1 MSFMPPEQIDNVWAL
16 MGIISDPAKAKAAIA
31 DMKKH
36 SDDAQDA
43 FQKAR
48 NAQQG
53 LENERAAL
61 AKLRLSLD
69 DQASR
74 LETKQAALD
83 KDIADKKKHFDTLLV
98 NTAARD
104 AELSVKESEL
114 NKAREAHRHTVQ
126 ATIDKAARLDARE
139 AALDAR
145 ERKVQSIL
153 DDLGPLAAKLKL

>member
-48 NAQQG
+48 DAQG
-53 LENERAAL
+53 AMEKERAAL
-61 AKLRLSLD
+61 VKLRTSLD
-69 DQASR
+69 EQAAT
-74 LETKQAALD
+74 LEAGRTALD
-83 KDIADKKKHFDTLLV
+83 KDVSDKKKHFDTLLV
-98 NTAARD
+98 NTAARE
-104 AELSVKESEL
+104 AELTIKENEL
-114 NKAREAHRHTVQ
+114 NTAKQNLRQALSAALDKTARA
-126 ATIDKAARLDARE
+126 DARE

-145 ERKVQSIL
+145 EKKVQSIL